1 MTIQTKK
8 NRVSLVLVLII
19 VTVVSVFAYISIHKT
34 TALLI
39 EKNYANLTISRDI
52 KKQQI
57 KDFFAER
64 VGNIDVLAKSSDI
77 NILINALN
85 NYLDNKHITKKS
97 LSNSV
102 MKSIVFPHK
111 NFLNHFREQYG
122 YMDILIL
129 CANKGTVVYTQTN
142 ISDLGADLKSDAFKN
157 SGLFE
162 VWEKVLQLKKVV
174 LVDMKPYKKIGDEP
188 VMFIGAPVYI
198 EDKLKAVLVFQI
210 SKIGLSQIMNFR
222 EGYGVTQEDY
232 LVGSDN
238 LMRSDSYLCK
248 STYGVDNS
256 FHKSSDEKCVVRAT
270 KEALRGRTADEMVMN
285 YNGKRVL
292 SAYSPLFIHNDL
304 NWSILAEIDE
314 SEVLIVPHQIR
325 DTIIFYSALFI
336 LIIVMIILF
345 VIYKMFKYEK
355 DEAQKTKKMNQNL
368 RKMNK
373 ELGESE
379 YQVILQNEQ
388 LEIKVDRVMERN
400 KENQSLLFQQSKM
413 AAMGEMIGNIAHQWR
428 QPLNALSALNVRLG
442 MKYEVGKLSDKE
454 MLLFEEKSNNLIQRM
469 SSTID
474 DFRKFFYPNKS
485 SEVFRVDQAIE
496 EAIQFIESSFQ
507 INNIK
512 LINYSSSKIE
522 IKNHRN
528 ELIQVLLNIF
538 NNSKDAIK
546 GFNPKNGVVLVD
558 VIVSENSLKITIQDN
573 GGGIKQEVIDRV
585 FEPYFTTKFQD
596 EGTGIGLYM
605 SKMIIEESMN
615 GKLTLENSI
624 NGVLTSIEF
633 TIN

>member
-1 MTIQTKK
+1 MTIQKK
-8 NRVSLVLVLII
+8 TNRASILIVLIVVII
-19 VTVVSVFAYISIHKT
+19 VSTFAYISIHKIT
-34 TALLI
+34 ELLI
-39 EKNYANLTISRDI
+39 KKNYASLIISRDI

-57 KDFFAER
+57 KDFFSER

-77 NILINALN
+77 NVLINALN
-85 NYLDNKHITKKS
+85 DYLNSTPLSKKN

-102 MKSIVFPHK
+102 MKSIVSPHQT
-111 NFLNHFREQYG
+111 FLNNFRKQYG
-122 YMDILIL
+122 YMDILII
-129 CANKGTVVYTQTN
+129 CANQGRILYTQTN
-142 ISDLGADLKSDAFKN
+142 NSDLGVNVTSDAFKN

-162 VWEKVLQLKKVV
+162 VWKKVLTLKKVV
-174 LVDMKPYKKIGDEP
+174 LVDMKPYREIGDES

-198 EDKLKAVLVFQI
+198 ENKLKAVLVFQI
-210 SKIGLSQIMNFR
+210 SKTGLSKIMNFR

-232 LVGSDN
+232 LVGSDS

-248 STYGVDNS
+248 SIYTIDNS
-256 FHKSSDEKCVVRAT
+256 LKKSSDEKCVIRAR
-270 KEALRGRTADEMVMN
+270 KEVLRGGVANKMLMN
-285 YNGKRVL
+285 YNGNQVL
-292 SAYSPLFIHNDL
+292 SAYSPLVIHDDL
-304 NWSILAEIDE
+304 NWSILSEIDE
-314 SEVLIVPHQIR
+314 SEAMIVPHQIR
-325 DTIIFYSALFI
+325 DTIIFYSVLFI

-355 DEAQKTKKMNQNL
+355 NEAKKTKKMNQNL
-368 RKMNK
+368 LKMNK
-373 ELGESE
+373 ELEESE

-400 KENQSLLFQQSKM
+400 KENQLLLFQQSKM

-442 MKYEVGKLSDKE
+442 MKFEVGKLSDKE

-485 SEVFRVDQAIE
+485 SELFRVDLAIK
-496 EAIQFIESSFQ
+496 EAIGFIKTSYQ
-507 INNIK
+507 VNNIK
-512 LINYSSSKIE
+512 LINYTSSKIE
-522 IKNHRN
+522 ITNHRN

-558 VIVSENSLKITIQDN
+558 VMVSENSLIITIQDN
-573 GGGIKQEVIDRV
+573 GGGINQEVIDRV

-615 GKLTLENSI
+615 GYLKLENSE
-624 NGVLTSIEF
+624 NGVLT
-633 TIN
+633 TIKLYLN

>member
-1 MTIQTKK
+1 MTIQKKK
-8 NRVSLVLVLII
+8 NRASIIIVLIVVVI
-19 VTVVSVFAYISIHKT
+19 VSVFAYVSIHKMT
-34 TALLI
+34 SLLI
-39 EKNYANLTISRDI
+39 EKTYAHLTISRDI

-64 VGNIDVLAKSSDI
+64 VGNIEVLAKSSDI

-85 NYLDNKHITKKS
+85 NYLDETHTAKKF
-97 LSNSV
+97 LNNSILR
-102 MKSIVFPHK
+102 SIVSPHQ

-122 YMDILIL
+122 YMDILL
-129 CANKGTVVYTQTN
+129 VCANKGRILYTQKN
-142 ISDLGADLKSDAFKN
+142 IPDLGANVRSDTFKN

-162 VWEKVLQLKKVV
+162 VWKKVLQLKRVV
-174 LVDMKPYKKIGDEP
+174 VVDMKPYMRIGDKP

-198 EDKLKAVLVFQI
+198 KDKLKAVLVFQI
-210 SKIGLSQIMNFR
+210 SEIALSKIMNFR
-222 EGYGVTQEDY
+222 KGYGTTQEDY
-232 LVGSDN
+232 LVGSNN
-238 LMRSDSYLCK
+238 LIRSDNYLCK
-248 STYGVDNS
+248 STLDGFSD
-256 FHKSSDEKCVVRAT
+256 KSSDEKCTIRAT
-270 KEALRGRTADEMVMN
+270 KETLANRTLDEMVMD

-292 SAYSPLFIHNDL
+292 SAYSPLLIHNDL
-304 NWSILAEIDE
+304 NWSILSEIDE
-314 SEVLIVPHQIR
+314 SEALIVPNKIR
-325 DTIIFYSALFI
+325 STIILYSALFI
-336 LIIVMIILF
+336 LIIVVIILF

-355 DEAQKTKKMNQNL
+355 NEAEKTKKMNQNL
-368 RKMNK
+368 LKMNK
-373 ELGESE
+373 KLGESE
-379 YQVILQNEQ
+379 YKVILKNEQ

-400 KENQSLLFQQSKM
+400 KENQLLLFQQSKM

-442 MKYEVGKLSDKE
+442 MKYQVGKLSDNE
-454 MLLFEEKSNNLIQRM
+454 MLLFEEKSNHLIQRM

-485 SEVFRVDQAIE
+485 SELFRVDKAIE
-496 EAIQFIESSFQ
+496 EAIGFIETSYQ
-507 INNIK
+507 TNNIK
-512 LINYSSSKIE
+512 LINYTSSKVE
-522 IKNHRN
+522 INNHRN

-546 GFNPKNGVVLVD
+546 DSNPTNGVVLVD
-558 VIVSENSLKITIQDN
+558 IIVSENSLKITIQDN

-624 NGVLTSIEF
+624 NGVLTTIEI

>member
-1 MTIQTKK
+1 LTIQKK
-8 NRVSLVLVLII
+8 TNRASIIIVLIV
-19 VTVVSVFAYISIHKT
+19 VTVVSVFAYISIYKIT
-34 TALLI
+34 ELLI
-39 EKNYANLTISRDI
+39 EKTYANLTISRDI

-64 VGNIDVLAKSSDI
+64 VSNIEVLAKSSDI

-85 NYLDNKHITKKS
+85 SYLDNRHIAKES
-97 LSNSV
+97 LTNSV
-102 MKSIVFPHK
+102 MENIVSPHK
-111 NFLNHFREQYG
+111 SFLNHFREQYE

-129 CANKGTVVYTQTN
+129 CANKGTVVYTQKN

-162 VWEKVLQLKKVV
+162 VWEKVLKLKKVV
-174 LVDMKPYKKIGDEP
+174 LIDMKPYKKIGDEP

-210 SKIGLSQIMNFR
+210 SKIGLSKIMNFR
-222 EGYGVTQEDY
+222 KGYGMTQEDY

-248 STYGVDNS
+248 STYTLNGS
-256 FHKSSDEKCVVRAT
+256 LKKSTDDKCVIRAT
-270 KEALRGRTADEMVMN
+270 KEVLRGNTANEVIMN

-292 SAYSPLFIHNDL
+292 SAYSPLLIHDDL
-304 NWSILAEIDE
+304 NWSILSELDE
-314 SEVLIVPHQIR
+314 VEALIVPNKIR
-325 DTIIFYSALFI
+325 KTIIFYSVLFI
-336 LIIVMIILF
+336 LIIVLIILF
-345 VIYKMFKYEK
+345 IIYKMFKHEK
-355 DEAQKTKKMNQNL
+355 NEAQKAAEMNQNL

-379 YQVILQNEQ
+379 YEVILKNEQ
-388 LEIKVDRVMERN
+388 LEIKVDKVIERN
-400 KENQSLLFQQSKM
+400 KQNKALLFQQSKM

-442 MKYEVGKLSDKE
+442 MKYEVGKLSDAE
-454 MLLFEEKSNNLIQRM
+454 MLLFEEKSNSLIQRM

-485 SEVFRVDQAIE
+485 SELFRVDQAIN
-496 EAIQFIESSFQ
+496 EAIGFIKSGYQ
-507 INNIK
+507 IDNIK
-512 LINYSSSKIE
+512 LINYTSSKIE
-522 IKNHRN
+522 IKNYRN

-558 VIVSENSLKITIQDN
+558 VIISKESLKITIQDN

-615 GKLTLENSI
+615 GNLKLENSE
-624 NGVLTSIEF
+624 NGVLTTIELYS
-633 TIN
+633 N